1 MQKEYIMIGADFAPI
16 ENDGERIVQ
25 GKQEEVLDPQVAEL
39 IRWAAF
45 SVFNM
50 EAPME
55 YKDMIPLKKD
65 GPRLYIPTGAEIL
78 YQQLGVDL
86 LLLANNHIMDW
97 SKEGLFHTMERLKG
111 MGIAYIGAG
120 KDQDSADQVYYR
132 EISGK
137 TLGFY
142 AVAEKEFSIADAG
155 KAGANGYIPGIT
167 AGRIQEIKKQCDFL
181 IVFYHGG
188 RELYQYP
195 SPDQQARCRDMADHG
210 ADLVICQHSHCIGA
224 FEHYKNSDIFYG
236 QGNFVFGEPDAEVC
250 EHSILLKIY
259 PGERLAIE
267 TVPVRRKDHQVQL
280 PDNKE
285 STVILK
291 EFEKLNH
298 DITNKNFVE
307 DNYRALARD
316 AIAPYLYQF
325 AGWPL
330 WAIRMDKLF
339 GRRLIKRSFRKNE
352 RRLLYLQNV
361 LQCDAHR
368 EIVLEGLKQLR
379 MQGSSIEKEQQ

>member
-16 ENDGERIVQ
+16 GNDGERIVQ
-25 GKQEEVLDPQVAEL
+25 GKQEEVLDFQVAAL
-39 IRWAAF
+39 IRESAF
-45 SVFNM
+45 AVFNM

-55 YKDMIPLKKD
+55 YKDMVPLKKD
-65 GPRLYIPTGAEIL
+65 GPRLYIPTGAEKL
-78 YQQLGVDL
+78 YQQVGVDL

-97 SKEGLFHTMERLKG
+97 SEEGLFYTMERLHD
-111 MGIAYIGAG
+111 MGIAHIGAG
-120 KDQDSADQVYYR
+120 KDKDSADQVYYK

-142 AVAEKEFSIADAG
+142 AVAEKEFSLAEAG
-155 KAGANGYIPGIT
+155 KAGANGYIPGVT
-167 AGRIQEIKKQCDFL
+167 GRRIQEIKKQCDFL

-195 SPDQQARCRDMADHG
+195 SPDQQIRCRDMADHG
-210 ADLVICQHSHCIGA
+210 ADMVICQHSHCVGA
-224 FEHYKNSDIFYG
+224 REQYKNSEIFYG

-250 EHSILLKIY
+250 EYSVLLKISVKDK
-259 PGERLAIE
+259 LE
-267 TVPVRRKDHQVQL
+267 TEMIPIRRKDKKVRFL
-280 PDNKE
+280 EGKE
-285 STVILK
+285 KDFFQENIQKLDENIRSENYVIKHYQEMSL
-291 EFEKLNH
+291 E
-298 DITNKNFVE
+298 
-307 DNYRALARD
+307 

-339 GRRLIKRSFRKNE
+339 HRRLIKWSFRKNE

-368 EIVLEGLKQLR
+368 EVVLEGLKQLR
-379 MQGSSIEKEQQ
+379 IQGSDIEKRQ